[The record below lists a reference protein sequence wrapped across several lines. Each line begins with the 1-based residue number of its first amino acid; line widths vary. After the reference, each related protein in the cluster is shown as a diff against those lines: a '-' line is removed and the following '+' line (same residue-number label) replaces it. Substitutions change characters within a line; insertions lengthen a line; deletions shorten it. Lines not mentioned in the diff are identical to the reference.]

1 MAKVTIISGEINAG
15 KTSALLK
22 LSGALEKGTFD
33 GFACVK
39 RFSPNE
45 VWKGYDLI
53 RLSDHERIKA
63 LTFKDFYRDEF
74 ENSFV
79 YGPFVFSS
87 AMFEEAEKVYEKALE
102 DPLITTL
109 MMDEVGQVELNGMGY
124 DRILKKILLSDKHLV
139 MTIKSGLVEEVIRH
153 YGITKNS
160 LVKIIQTT

>member
-1 MAKVTIISGEINAG
+1 MAKVTILSGDINAG

-22 LSGALEKGTFD
+22 LSGVLEKGTFE
-33 GFACVK
+33 GFTCVK

-53 RLSDHERIKA
+53 RLPSHERIKA
-63 LTFKDFYRDEF
+63 LTFKDFYHDEY
-74 ENSFV
+74 EKSFV

-87 AMFEEAEKVYEKALE
+87 AMFETAESIYEHALN

-109 MMDEVGQVELNGMGY
+109 LMDEVGQVELNGMGY
-124 DRILKKILLSDKHLV
+124 DSILKKILCSDKHLV
-139 MTIKSGLVEEVIRH
+139 MTVKSGLVDEVIRH
-153 YGITKNS
+153 YGISEND